1 MTEWQKVYGS
11 QEEKPSALDTSSSNF
26 FVYQRKNIERVTVT
40 DEMSSGTYEMWQYDE
55 RKLTKD
61 EYAKM
66 VEEELTATQLAL
78 TELYERQLS

>member
-11 QEEKPSALDTSSSNF
+11 QSEKPSALDTNSSAF
-26 FVYQRKNIERVTVT
+26 FVYQRKNIERVTST
-40 DEMSSGTYEMWQYDE
+40 DEQGSSYEMWEYDE

-66 VEEELTATQLAL
+66 VE
-78 TELYERQLS
+78 